1 MIITKDQIKA
11 HLGITGTAD
20 DAVLDLYI
28 GQIGDF
34 LKTKI
39 GRVIEETEIV
49 ELFDGDNLK
58 DEIFLGN
65 YPITQFTSLQYRG
78 GSFSSPVWRDFSD
91 NDFLVDPEDGT
102 IQIQATYSG
111 LKNIKATYK
120 AGYVIDETGNDVPKA
135 LQLAALK
142 LVAKVFNKRRSD
154 GFSSEEVAGARVE
167 WDKFLSDDIK
177 ELINPF
183 RRMPI

>member
-1 MIITKDQIKA
+1 MIITVDQIKA

-20 DAVLDLYI
+20 DAVLTSYI
-28 GQIGDF
+28 GQIGDY

-65 YPITQFTSLQYRG
+65 YPIIEFTSLQYRS

-91 NDFLVDPEDGT
+91 NDYLVDPEDGT
-102 IQIQATYSG
+102 IQIEATYSG

-120 AGYVIDETGNDVPKA
+120 AGYAEVDGESTIPQT
-135 LQLAALK
+135 LQLAAIK
-142 LVAKVFNKRRSD
+142 LIAKVFNKRRSD

-183 RRMPI
+183 RRMSV